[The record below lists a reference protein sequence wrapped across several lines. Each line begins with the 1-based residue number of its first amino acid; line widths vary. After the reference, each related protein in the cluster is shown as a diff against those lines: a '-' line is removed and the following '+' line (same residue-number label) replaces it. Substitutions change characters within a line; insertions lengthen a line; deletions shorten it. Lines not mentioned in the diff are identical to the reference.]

1 MDAYLEQHF
10 HTVSPVVS
18 KGMVQFGRIVLV
30 SSLIRRRLPMPL
42 VENTITNNDGEVITI
57 YIEVDKTPTIDPY
70 TPYTDLRGE
79 GNQVIDTAKDI
90 FGSGMNLIH
99 TCAEQVINTIQ
110 KVDHTMRPTEFELQ
124 LAIKLDS
131 TVGAI
136 LAKAS
141 AEAQLQVTMKWVN
154 KEKRQA

>member
-1 MDAYLEQHF
+1 
-10 HTVSPVVS
+10 
-18 KGMVQFGRIVLV
+18 
-30 SSLIRRRLPMPL
+30 MPL
-42 VENTITNNDGEVITI
+42 VKNIITNNDGEVVTI

-70 TPYTDLRGE
+70 TPYTEDLRGG
-79 GNQVIDTAKDI
+79 GNQVIDTAKDV
-90 FGSGMNLIH
+90 FGNGMNLIR
-99 TCAEQVINTIQ
+99 TCAEQVISTIHRI
-110 KVDHTMRPTEFELQ
+110 DHKMRPTTFELQ

-154 KEKRQA
+154 GEERQA